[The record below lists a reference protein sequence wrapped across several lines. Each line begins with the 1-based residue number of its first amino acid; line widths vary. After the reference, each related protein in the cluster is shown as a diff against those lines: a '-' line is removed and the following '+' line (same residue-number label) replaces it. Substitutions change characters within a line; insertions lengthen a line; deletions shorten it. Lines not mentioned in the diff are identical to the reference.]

1 MRPRI
6 KPALRRL
13 DRGGRVLQFGV
24 HPERAVMLAD
34 VEPAVR
40 ELIDALDGTAT
51 VADVVARARR
61 HGLDEAAVH
70 ELLALLGR
78 CGVLDDAAIRP
89 EALAGLPLAERDRLA
104 PDLDE
109 LSLVRGAADGGLG
122 AMRRRR
128 AAHIRVYGAGRVGAQ
143 VVVQLAAAGIG
154 QLCVVDPGP
163 ARRRDLVPGGLG
175 WEQVGGRRDD
185 GAVAV
190 ARRVAPGVNAWSGR
204 TAAHPGDGARR
215 PDLVVLAPVGPLD
228 GVLTRELTGLGVPH
242 LLAAAFEGFGSVGP
256 LVLPGR
262 TACLRCLDLLRR
274 DRDPRWPMVSA
285 SLGGYPAGEIACG
298 TALSTLVAAYTA
310 GQVLA
315 FVDGRDSHLTGGSL
329 DVLPDWRWRKRSWRP
344 HRECGCC
351 RNERDLR
358 RMVA

>member
-1 MRPRI
+1 MRPRV

-13 DRGGRVLQFGV
+13 ERGERSLQLGV
-24 HPERAVMLAD
+24 HPARAVVLAD

-51 VADVVARARR
+51 VPDLVARARE
-61 HGLDEAAVH
+61 HGLGEAAVH
-70 ELLALLGR
+70 ELLGLLGR
-78 CGVLDDAAIRP
+78 CGALDDAAVRP
-89 EALAGLPLAERDRLA
+89 DALAGLPLAERDRLA

-109 LSLVRGAADGGLG
+109 LSLTGGAADGGLG

-128 AAHIRVYGAGRVGAQ
+128 AAHVRVYGAGRVGAEIAAL
-143 VVVQLAAAGIG
+143 LAAAGVG
-154 QLCVVDPGP
+154 HLCVVDPGE
-163 ARRRDLVPGGLG
+163 ARRRDLAPGGLG
-175 WEQVGGRRDD
+175 WDQVGGRRDD

-190 ARRVAPGVNAWSGR
+190 ARRLARGVNAWSGR

-228 GVLTRELTGLGVPH
+228 GVLARELTELGVPH
-242 LLAAAFEGFGSVGP
+242 LLATAFEGIGSVGP

-262 TACLRCLDLLRR
+262 TACLRCIDLARR
-274 DRDPRWPMVSA
+274 DRDPDWPMVSA
-285 SLGGYPAGEIACG
+285 RLGGYPAGEIACG
-298 TALSTLVAAYTA
+298 TVLSSLVAAYTA

-315 FVDGRDSHLTGGSL
+315 YVDGRGSHLAGGSV
-329 DVLPDWRWRKRSWRP
+329 DVLPDWRWRKRSYRP
-344 HRECGCC
+344 HPQCSCYG
-351 RNERDLR
+351 NERDFR